1 MQETVTEIRHLIGV
15 YVPNLI
21 AALVILIL
29 GWLVAVILA
38 SIVRKALRRT
48 ELANRLGRWLSE
60 EEQTQPVDVAYGV
73 GKGVFYLTMLFVL
86 VAFFQTLQLTRITE
100 PLNQLLNLVFQFGPR
115 VLGAGLL
122 LLLAWLVATG
132 LHFALSRALRAARL
146 DERFSDQAGLEEE
159 QRPPLATSLA
169 NMVYWLVFLFFLPAV
184 LHALALEGLLDP
196 VNALVNQVL
205 AFLPNIF
212 SAGLIVALGWF
223 LARIVQRVVTNLLE
237 AAGADQLSERV
248 GLAPA
253 LGAQRL
259 SRLLGL
265 VVYILILIPVVI
277 AAFNALALEAITQP
291 ASNMLNMVLTAV
303 PTIFAAALVVA
314 IAYVVGRMAAGL
326 VTRLLAGIGFNT
338 IPERLGLRVETSEEG
353 NTPADVAGT
362 LVLVAIIVF
371 AITAALNLL
380 GFEALGALV
389 SEFLVFAGHVLLGV
403 VIFALGLYLANLAAR
418 AIQASGVTQDNLLAL
433 AARVSILTLAGAM
446 ALRQIG
452 VANEII
458 TLAFGLLLGAV
469 AVAVAIA
476 FGVGGREIAAREL
489 EEWVDSLKSKQS

>member
-1 MQETVTEIRHLIGV
+1 MEQTMSEIRHLIGV

-21 AALVILIL
+21 AALVILIV
-29 GWLVAVILA
+29 GWLVAIILA
-38 SIVRKALRRT
+38 SIVRKALQRT
-48 ELANRLGRWLSE
+48 ELAGRIGRWVLGE
-60 EEQTQPVDVAYGV
+60 DQAQQVDVARGV
-73 GKGVFYLTMLFVL
+73 GKGVFYLAMLFVL

-132 LHFALSRALRAARL
+132 LHFALTRALRAARI
-146 DERFSDQAGLEEE
+146 DERFGDQAGLEET
-159 QRPPLATSLA
+159 QRPPLVTSLA
-169 NMVYWLVFLFFLPAV
+169 NMVYWLIFLFFLPAV
-184 LHALALEGLLDP
+184 LHALALEGLLEP

-212 SAGLIVALGWF
+212 SAALIVTLGWF
-223 LARIVQRVVTNLLE
+223 LARIIQRIVTNVLE
-237 AAGADQLSERV
+237 SAGADQLSEQV

-259 SRLLGL
+259 SQLLGL
-265 VVYILILIPVVI
+265 VVYILILIPVAI
-277 AAFNALALEAITQP
+277 AAFNALALEAITRP
-291 ASNMLNMVLTAV
+291 ASNMLNLILTAL

-314 IAYVVGRMAAGL
+314 VAYVIGRMAAGL
-326 VTRLLAGIGFNT
+326 ATTLLTGIGFNT
-338 IPERLGLRVETSEEG
+338 ILERLGLRVETSEEG
-353 NTPADVAGT
+353 RTPADIVGT
-362 LVLVAIIVF
+362 LVLVTIIVF
-371 AITAALNLL
+371 AVTAALNLL

-389 SEFLVFAGHVLLGV
+389 SSFLVFAGHVLLGV

-418 AIQASGVTQDNLLAL
+418 TIQASGVTQNSLLAL

-469 AVAVAIA
+469 AIAVAIA
-476 FGVGGREIAAREL
+476 FGVGGRNIAAREL
-489 EEWVDSLKSKQS
+489 EEWVDSLKSKPS